1 MLGEAYSR
9 MGRDVDAEPW
19 FLASL
24 STRPDHIPAHLTY
37 GKLLARNV
45 SKLNPK
51 KISEMQTIIITG
63 GNANKVLKK
72 RKKLR

>member
-9 MGRDVDAEPW
+9 LGRDVDAEPW

-45 SKLNPK
+45 SKLKPK
-51 KISEMQTIIITG
+51 KNCEMQTIILTG
-63 GNANKVLKK
+63 GNINAVLKK
-72 RKKLR
+72 GKKLC

>member
-9 MGRDVDAEPW
+9 MGKDVEAEPW

-24 STRPDHIPAHLTY
+24 SIRPDHIPAHLTY

-45 SKLNPK
+45 SNLKPK
-51 KISEMQTIIITG
+51 
-63 GNANKVLKK
+63 
-72 RKKLR
+72 

>member
-24 STRPDHIPAHLTY
+24 SIRPDHIPAHLTY

-45 SKLNPK
+45 SKLKLNQLVKFNPL
-51 KISEMQTIIITG
+51 S
-63 GNANKVLKK
+63 
-72 RKKLR
+72 